1 MASALFKLSS
11 DGGSTYG
18 TPGVAFADATA
29 LAYNAAGNYSIKAQ
43 LDSTSGVNTVQWS
56 ITSADDDHAGS
67 LPTVTSNPDK
77 TCTFTVPKQGGA
89 WLLRCLVNNGRDGNG
104 DEDADLDQSLA
115 IKVLNSAGFQTIAVG
130 ERQEAGQYGWTK
142 AINDLLRAGGG
153 GGPPTGAAGGDLSG
167 TYPNPTVAKVGG
179 VTFTL
184 SGLATGQTLKYNG
197 SAFVNG
203 ALDLADSDAVTG
215 RLPIANVAY
224 GTAYY
229 ALVTNA
235 AGNATEYALITD
247 NHIDATASIDVTK
260 LAVGGTR
267 SVLTSDGAAN
277 SWSANPEV
285 DSVSIYDSG
294 GLTSRSTLSNPA
306 AATVMLGGET
316 WSVTKVTGAVITLRA
331 DATGYGDFL
340 TYSRPAS
347 TTVRVETPST
357 TTSVTHRYAAS
368 VAGAGGGW
376 TFEAQASSGSTGGD
390 ITLTVGAGSTATNRG
405 KIIIKDT
412 SGIEVAR
419 FAGSASGDAKRL
431 GIGTS
436 SPAYALDVSGSS
448 YVSST
453 MRCDRTRALDGQ
465 AWNGDRVTK
474 SFSSGG
480 GTVSLGSS
488 ELEGHLIDLTGT
500 LGSDLSLA
508 YVTTA
513 GAAGAIKNSITT
525 ATKTTKITGG
535 GISIYLAPGQTKHIY
550 ADGSAIYSPEKHAL
564 IYEKDVSLIASVGNN
579 DTDLLR
585 IPAGALI
592 TRVLIYGKTSTSG
605 GTSTLSIG
613 VGASVNELITA
624 TTAPAAAA
632 LLGESSSHWGA
643 DFSTNGSA
651 IYSADKTITFRNAVS
666 GSSVTT
672 GEVRIVILGIYLV
685 G

>member
-1 MASALFKLSS
+1 M
-11 DGGSTYG
+11 
-18 TPGVAFADATA
+18 
-29 LAYNAAGNYSIKAQ
+29 
-43 LDSTSGVNTVQWS
+43 
-56 ITSADDDHAGS
+56 
-67 LPTVTSNPDK
+67 
-77 TCTFTVPKQGGA
+77 
-89 WLLRCLVNNGRDGNG
+89 
-104 DEDADLDQSLA
+104 
-115 IKVLNSAGFQTIAVG
+115 
-130 ERQEAGQYGWTK
+130 
-142 AINDLLRAGGG
+142 
-153 GGPPTGAAGGDLSG
+153 
-167 TYPNPTVAKVGG
+167 
-179 VTFTL
+179 
-184 SGLATGQTLKYNG
+184 
-197 SAFVNG
+197 
-203 ALDLADSDAVTG
+203 
-215 RLPIANVAY
+215 
-224 GTAYY
+224 
-229 ALVTNA
+229 
-235 AGNATEYALITD
+235 
-247 NHIDATASIDVTK
+247 
-260 LAVGGTR
+260 
-267 SVLTSDGAAN
+267 
-277 SWSANPEV
+277 
-285 DSVSIYDSG
+285 
-294 GLTSRSTLSNPA
+294 
-306 AATVMLGGET
+306 
-316 WSVTKVTGAVITLRA
+316 
-331 DATGYGDFL
+331 
-340 TYSRPAS
+340 
-347 TTVRVETPST
+347 
-357 TTSVTHRYAAS
+357 
-368 VAGAGGGW
+368 
-376 TFEAQASSGSTGGD
+376 
-390 ITLTVGAGSTATNRG
+390 GAGSTATNRG
-405 KIIIKDT
+405 KLIVKDT

-480 GTVSLGSS
+480 GTGSLGSS

-550 ADGSAIYSPEKHAL
+550 ADGSAIYSPEKQAL

-624 TTAPAAAA
+624 TAAPAAAA

>member
-77 TCTFTVPKQGGA
+77 TCAFTVPKQGGA

-104 DEDADLDQSLA
+104 DEDAGLDQSLA
-115 IKVLNSAGFQTIAVG
+115 IKVLNGAGFQTIAVG

-179 VTFTL
+179 VTFSL

-203 ALDLADSDAVTG
+203 ALNLADSNAVTN

-235 AGNATEYALITD
+235 AGNAIEYALITD
-247 NHIDATASIDVTK
+247 NHIDAAANIDVTK
-260 LAVGGTR
+260 LTTGGAR
-267 SVLTSDGAAN
+267 SVLTGDGAVN
-277 SWSANPEV
+277 QWSTAPAVE
-285 DSVSIYDSG
+285 SVSIYDAG
-294 GLTSRSTLSNPA
+294 GLAARSTLSNPSG
-306 AATVMLGGET
+306 ATVMLGGEN

-331 DATGYGDFL
+331 DATGYSDFL
-340 TYSRPAS
+340 TFSRPSS

-357 TTSVTHRYAAS
+357 TTGVTFRYAAS

-376 TFEAQASSGSTGGD
+376 TVEAQSSSGSTGGD

-405 KIIIKDT
+405 KLIVKDT

-431 GIGTS
+431 GIGVA
-436 SPAYALDVSGSS
+436 SPTCALDVSGSAK
-448 YVSST
+448 VSDS
-453 MRCDRTRALDGQ
+453 
-465 AWNGDRVTK
+465 VTAT
-474 SFSSGG
+474 SLQPTVGYLHNL
-480 GTVSLGSS
+480 GTWSK
-488 ELEGHLIDLTGT
+488 
-500 LGSDLSLA
+500 
-508 YVTTA
+508 
-513 GAAGAIKNSITT
+513 AAGAGGTLALGGAEAAGMCVEVTGSPGADVTLSFPTTSGAIAVIRNAMTNSARLTVSANSTNID
-525 ATKTTKITGG
+525 IGR
-535 GISIYLAPGQTKHIY
+535 GQTKLVY
-550 ADGSAIYSPEKHAL
+550 YDGS
-564 IYEKDVSLIASVGNN
+564 SLRSS
-579 DTDLLR
+579 DERLLTFEAELSLVQ
-585 IPAGALI
+585 AGAGTYDTTFCKLPA
-592 TRVLIYGKTSTSG
+592 RCMVQEVYLRGSEAVAG
-605 GTSTLSIG
+605 GTSTLSLG
-613 VGASVNELITA
+613 VSGSYAQLLAAKAAPAVDAVTGEGAGDLGSDMSTNGQKFYSAAQTVTLRNVVASSA
-624 TTAPAAAA
+624 TTAGKVVV
-632 LLGESSSHWGA
+632 LLIA
-643 DFSTNGSA
+643 
-651 IYSADKTITFRNAVS
+651 KV
-666 GSSVTT
+666 
-672 GEVRIVILGIYLV
+672 LP
-685 G
+685 